1 MNTKQKLTP
10 ELYLEN
16 VLDFLNQFSKQKLH
30 TQVVT
35 ELEKNKPNQN
45 TNKKIPSQTL
55 HSLPNL
61 ETLRKVVEI
70 EHVVPVVS

>member
-16 VLDFLNQFSKQKLH
+16 ILDFLNQFSKQKLH

-35 ELEKNKPNQN
+35 ELEKNKPNHKQKN
-45 TNKKIPSQTL
+45 PK
-55 HSLPNL
+55 PN
-61 ETLRKVVEI
+61 
-70 EHVVPVVS
+70 PP